1 MSKWI
6 KVGSNALETW
16 SEERGRSSRIFKN
29 TLKIQ
34 RMKPLKPKRNLT
46 SSSNNEEEEE

>member
-16 SEERGRSSRIFKN
+16 TDEPRRSARIFKD

-46 SSSNNEEEEE
+46 SSIPEEEDE